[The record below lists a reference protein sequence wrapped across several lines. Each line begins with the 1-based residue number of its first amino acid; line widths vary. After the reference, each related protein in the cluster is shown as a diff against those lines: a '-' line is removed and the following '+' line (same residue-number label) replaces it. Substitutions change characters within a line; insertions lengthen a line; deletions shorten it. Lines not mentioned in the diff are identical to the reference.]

1 MRSLARANALSSAK
15 MDSLTTTHL
24 TSCAKGVTQH
34 ARPANKLTNL
44 FASLATQTIR
54 ALLWRKEW
62 AQFQACAKLLA
73 IEVFTRHYRPC
84 YLETPHWSNASAT
97 SVNILVKSAKT
108 LRHANHAIQIS
119 L

>member
-15 MDSLTTTHL
+15 MASLTTTHL
-24 TSCAKGVTQH
+24 TSSAKGVTQH
-34 ARPANKLTNL
+34 ARLANRLTNL
-44 FASLATQTIR
+44 IALLATLTTR

-62 AQFQACAKLLA
+62 ARFQECAKLLA
-73 IEVFTRHYRPC
+73 IEVFTRLYRPG
-84 YLETPHWSNASAT
+84 YLETPHWLNASAT